1 MGNIQKESDFK
12 PLIIQASGRKPAQ
25 SHILLINFLKKC
37 AIENKVVDRDSIIE
51 LYIYSKYGKAKFISI
66 QESPVYSRWH
76 DNADKMLTRN
86 QFKQERLVTS
96 RAMSWFKSSIGACV
110 ITGKLIVLPVIDIE

>member
-25 SHILLINFLKKC
+25 SHILLIYFLKKC
-37 AIENKVVDRDSIIE
+37 ASIIE